1 MIATFSKYLVALILV
16 LAAIFIK
23 LSEVSEH
30 IHMEIV

>member
-1 MIATFSKYLVALILV
+1 LVALILV